1 MLPSNTLNMTSYADF
16 WENPHHEIGKGET
29 LHSPACVTSLNL
41 SFICPAMEPLFAPI
55 NYPQDLQHKISS
67 EDLLEKPHQELGK
80 GQRSLVRSTSMPCV
94 TIPGQQDR
102 LPQEPSSIRS
112 RPHCTRAFLDPL
124 EVPVVPSA
132 RAFLDALARLE
143 FIEGSQGHYSRTIP
157 RGNSCSDLAPSAAAE
172 AGESQAS
179 PLSAIQIDVGFFK
192 SYAKRIKKQGAMPSG
207 HAASFVY
214 NKLKRSESVQAECT
228 EHAASFVYKSKRS
241 ASV

>member
-1 MLPSNTLNMTSYADF
+1 MACHTLNMASYADF
-16 WENPHHEIGKGET
+16 LENSHHELGKGDT
-29 LHSPACVTSLNL
+29 LLSPACVTSVNL
-41 SFICPAMEPLFAPI
+41 SFFCPAMETQFAPI
-55 NYPQDLQHKISS
+55 DYPRHLQHKISS
-67 EDLLEKPHQELGK
+67 EDLLEKPHQELDK

-124 EVPVVPSA
+124 ELPVVPSA

-143 FIEGSQGHYSRTIP
+143 FIEGGSQGHYSRTIP

-172 AGESQAS
+172 TGESQAS
-179 PLSAIQIDVGFFK
+179 PLSAIQIDVAFFK

-207 HAASFVY
+207 DAASFVH
-214 NKLKRSESVQAECT
+214 NKLKRSESVQP

-241 ASV
+241 ASVER